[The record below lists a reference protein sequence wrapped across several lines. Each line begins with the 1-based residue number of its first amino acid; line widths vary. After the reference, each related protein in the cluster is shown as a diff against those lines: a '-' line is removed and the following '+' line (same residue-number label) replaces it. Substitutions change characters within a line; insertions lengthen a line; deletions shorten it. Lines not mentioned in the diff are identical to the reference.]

1 MADGG
6 FILILTVLILGGV
19 IATLGDRIGTKVG
32 KARLSLFNLRP
43 KKTAVLVTVITGV
56 MIAASTLG
64 VLLLASSGFR
74 DMLLKFDNIR
84 SDLDRT
90 QKDLN
95 TAKTDIEARAQ
106 EKKTIESELGKA
118 RAQSRQVQ
126 LTLNKI
132 NASLKTA
139 VDRQKETEG
148 RRQAIERQA
157 LSLKSEIDNLQRQQS
172 VLAAQRD
179 QVLAQIAQRDQEVQ
193 SRDRE
198 INQQEQVIRSRDQQ
212 IVTQEQEIKARSEA
226 IVEREKRLQTLEQ
239 ERILL
244 VQKSAALSQD
254 IDALRRESNR
264 LREDTASARLNL
276 PSIVRNQVLSSRA
289 FRVEYPAASVG
300 AVSQLLQEANRV
312 VLREL
317 QPNIEPNQR
326 VIDVQ
331 SPEIEKELNNLIRQI
346 SDGKEYLVQ
355 VRAKENYFFGEKTEV
370 KILTI
375 VVLNRKIF
383 QSGDTLAS
391 MVIDPSRVSSAE
403 LKEQFN
409 QLIPRARLK
418 AVSGNW
424 FPDPGKEGIEF
435 NDLRSALKFFDQV
448 RELTE
453 PVEIR
458 AIATEEVTPGTPII
472 HLDLV
477 ALQQGRV
484 IFQTE
489 RRR

>member
-74 DMLLKFDNIR
+74 DMLLKFDKIR
-84 SDLDRT
+84 SDLNRT

-95 TAKTDIEARAQ
+95 TAKTDIEARAE
-106 EKKTIESELGKA
+106 EKKAIESELGKV
-118 RAQSRQVQ
+118 RTQSRQVQ
-126 LTLNKI
+126 ATLNKI
-132 NASLKTA
+132 NTSLKTA
-139 VDRQKETEG
+139 VERQKETEG

-157 LSLKSEIDNLQRQQS
+157 MSLKSEIDNLQQQQS

-179 QVLAQIAQRDQEVQ
+179 QVLAQIAQRDKEVQ
-193 SRDRE
+193 SRDQQ
-198 INQQEQVIRSRDQQ
+198 IISQEQDIKSRN
-212 IVTQEQEIKARSEA
+212 AA
-226 IVEREKRLQTLEQ
+226 IAEREKRLQTLEQ

-276 PSIVRNQVLSSRA
+276 PSIVRNQVLASRA

-300 AVSQLLQEANRV
+300 AVSELLQEANRV

-331 SPEIEKELNNLIRQI
+331 SPEIEKELNNIIRQI

-355 VRAKENYFFGEKTEV
+355 IRARENYFFGEKTEV

-375 VVLNRKIF
+375 VVLNRKVF

-391 MVIDPSRVSSAE
+391 MVVDPSRISSAE

-418 AVSGNW
+418 AVSANW

-435 NDLRSALKFFDQV
+435 SDLRSTLKFFDQV
-448 RELTE
+448 RELTD

-472 HLDLV
+472 RLDLV
-477 ALQQGRV
+477 ALQQGRA

>member
-95 TAKTDIEARAQ
+95 TAKTDIESRAQ
-106 EKKTIESELGKA
+106 EKKTIESELDKA

-126 LTLNKI
+126 ATLNKI
-132 NASLKTA
+132 NTSLKTA

-157 LSLKSEIDNLQRQQS
+157 VSLKSEIDNLQREQG

-198 INQQEQVIRSRDQQ
+198 INQQEKVIRSRDQQ
-212 IVTQEQEIKARSEA
+212 IITQERDIKARNAA
-226 IVEREKRLQTLEQ
+226 IAEREKRLQTLEQ

-254 IDALRRESNR
+254 IESLRRESDR
-264 LREDTASARLNL
+264 LREDSTSARLNL

-331 SPEIEKELNNLIRQI
+331 SPEIEKELNNVIRQI
-346 SDGKEYLVQ
+346 ADGKEYLVQ
-355 VRAKENYFFGEKTEV
+355 IRARENYFFGEKTEV

-375 VVLNRKIF
+375 VVLNRKVF

-391 MVIDPSRVSSAE
+391 MVVDPSRISSAE

-418 AVSGNW
+418 AVSANW

-435 NDLRSALKFFDQV
+435 SDLRSTLKFFDQV

>member
-1 MADGG
+1 MASGG
-6 FILILTVLILGGV
+6 YILILAVLILGGV

-84 SDLDRT
+84 DDLNRT

-95 TAKTDIEARAQ
+95 TAKTDIDTRTQ
-106 EKKTIESELGKA
+106 EKQSIESELSKS
-118 RAQSRQVQ
+118 RAQSRKVQ
-126 LTLNKI
+126 TTLNKI
-132 NASLKTA
+132 NDSLKTA
-139 VDRQKETEG
+139 VSRQQETEA

-157 LSLKSEIDNLQRQQS
+157 LSLKSEIDNLQREQS

-179 QVLAQIAQRDQEVQ
+179 QVLTQIAQRDLEVK

-198 INQQEQVIRSRDQQ
+198 INQQEQAIRSRDQQ
-212 IVTQEQEIKARSEA
+212 IASQEQDIKTRNVS
-226 IVEREKRLQTLEQ
+226 IVEREQRLKTLEQ
-239 ERILL
+239 ERVVL
-244 VQKSAALSQD
+244 VQKSVTLSQD
-254 IDALRRESNR
+254 VESLRRESNR
-264 LREDTASARLNL
+264 LRADTASARLSL
-276 PSIVRNQVLSSRA
+276 PSIVRNQVLASRA

-317 QPNIEPNQR
+317 QPDVEPNQR
-326 VIDVQ
+326 VLDVQ
-331 SPEIEKELNNLIRQI
+331 SPEIEQELNNLIRQI

-355 VRAKENYFFGEKTEV
+355 IRASKNYFFEEKTEV
-370 KILTI
+370 KIFTL
-375 VVLNRKIF
+375 VVLNRKLF
-383 QSGDTLAS
+383 QPGDTLAS
-391 MVIDPSRVSSAE
+391 MVVDPSRMSSAE

-418 AVSGNW
+418 AASANW

-435 NDLRSALKFFDQV
+435 NDLRSTLKFFDQV
-448 RELTE
+448 REFTE

-458 AIATEEVTPGTPII
+458 AIATEEITPGTPVI
-472 HLDLV
+472 HLELV

>member
-95 TAKTDIEARAQ
+95 TAKTDIDARAE
-106 EKKTIESELGKA
+106 EKKKIESELGKA

-126 LTLNKI
+126 ATLNKI

-139 VDRQKETEG
+139 IDRQKETEG

-157 LSLKSEIDNLQRQQS
+157 LSLKSEIDNLQREQS

-193 SRDRE
+193 ARDRE
-198 INQQEQVIRSRDQQ
+198 INQQGQVIRSRDQQ
-212 IVTQEQEIKARSEA
+212 IAAQEQEMKARNVA
-226 IVEREKRLQTLEQ
+226 IAEREKRLQTLEQ

-244 VQKSAALSQD
+244 VQNSAALSQD
-254 IDALRRESNR
+254 IEALRREGNR
-264 LREDTASARLNL
+264 LREDTARARLDL
-276 PSIVRNQVLSSRA
+276 PSIARNQVLSSRA

-300 AVSQLLQEANRV
+300 AVSQLLQEANRF

-331 SPEIEKELNNLIRQI
+331 SPEIEKDLNNVIRQI

-355 VRAKENYFFGEKTEV
+355 IRSKENYFFGEKTEV
-370 KILTI
+370 KIFTI

-383 QSGDTLAS
+383 QPGDTLAS
-391 MVIDPSRVSSAE
+391 MVIDPSRISSAE
-403 LKEQFN
+403 LKDQFN

-418 AVSGNW
+418 AISANW

-435 NDLRSALKFFDQV
+435 NDLRSTLKFFDQV
-448 RELTE
+448 RELKE

-458 AIATEEVTPGTPII
+458 AVASEEVTPGTPII
-472 HLDLV
+472 LLDLV
-477 ALQQGRV
+477 AIQQGRV

-489 RRR
+489 MRR